1 MKRLKRVNIN
11 ISDHY
16 FHILRNHIWIEQKL
30 KLYLHYQK
38 IDRKIFK
45 SFIFPVSILGEKSDK
60 IFIFIKI
67 INAIIYNTNFCIFF
81 TRIVF
86 ISFLKIHLLFTSLFP
101 PKLNPE
107 LSTLISMMI
116 KNVYHRIDVAG
127 MYAYLSCLSTL
138 VTKKTY
144 RKCWVFFICSRQIL
158 VEYEHVCSLIRC
170 DEIQRR
176 ICLRMARILKRRY
189 CLIGISFHNIW
200 SNVPFCLYSNEN
212 IMVA

>member
-1 MKRLKRVNIN
+1 MI
-11 ISDHY
+11 I
-16 FHILRNHIWIEQKL
+16 FLRNHIWIERKL

-45 SFIFPVSILGEKSDK
+45 SFIFPVSILGEKSGK

-67 INAIIYNTNFCIFF
+67 INAILYNTNFCIFF

-144 RKCWVFFICSRQIL
+144 RKCWVFFYLLEANISRIWACLQSYTLRRNTTADLFEDGTHFKKKIL
-158 VEYEHVCSLIRC
+158 
-170 DEIQRR
+170 
-176 ICLRMARILKRRY
+176 
-189 CLIGISFHNIW
+189 
-200 SNVPFCLYSNEN
+200 SNWHIVS
-212 IMVA
+212 